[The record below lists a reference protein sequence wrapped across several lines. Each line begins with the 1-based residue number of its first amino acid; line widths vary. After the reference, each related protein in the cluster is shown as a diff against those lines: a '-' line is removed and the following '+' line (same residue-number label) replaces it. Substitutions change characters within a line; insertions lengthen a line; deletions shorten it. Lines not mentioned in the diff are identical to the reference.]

1 MGTPP
6 FCPLSMII
14 PIRYLYHLQMANMNV
29 CYVLA
34 LVLVACM
41 TESALGKSAL
51 GKALNNVKRFGG
63 NFYDGDL
70 PTSGEQEDIAE
81 FLLDNIHCDATVMA
95 CTGACTAGA
104 ATYLGPFAGAAAFV
118 CPDACDRGLE
128 QAEDQAHNPS
138 DNFLDKAA
146 ASMQEYVE
154 EKVDQA
160 TDPQKACVAVCTTTA
175 KRYLGLYGA
184 CCAQQLC
191 EDEVCPRV
199 IENINNAGK

>member
-1 MGTPP
+1 MGTQS
-6 FCPLSMII
+6 LHWHWS
-14 PIRYLYHLQMANMNV
+14 IRHLYHLQKANMNV
-29 CYVLA
+29 YHVLA
-34 LVLVACM
+34 LALVVAM
-41 TESALGKSAL
+41 AE
-51 GKALNNVKRFGG
+51 GKAARVKRFFNVPGTDG
-63 NFYDGDL
+63 NL
-70 PTSGEQEDIAE
+70 PNPTEQEEIAE
-81 FLLDNIHCDATVMA
+81 FLLANIHCEATVTA
-95 CTGACTAGA
+95 CTYGCTGAA
-104 ATYLGPFAGAAAFV
+104 AYYLGPFAPVASFV

-128 QAEDQAHNPS
+128 LAEDQAHNPS

-199 IENINNAGK
+199 LANILVKRVIETINHGQ